1 MRKKGLAL
9 MLVTAMAMGMLSGCG
24 DKPADAGA
32 SSGGTKDSKAEESSA
47 QEADDSGQES
57 SEDAGGQA
65 SGDLVPIT
73 WMMLDNDFEG
83 EPTEV
88 LKDVQEALRDY
99 AGVEI
104 TFEGC
109 DTQKLDLLLTGS
121 ELPDIITVNRNYC
134 NTLLVGKKVA
144 KLDDYLQYAPNLESL
159 SPVRI
164 AAMRKYYS
172 NGDGGLYFWTPSV
185 GNETSGAELWNGLT
199 IRWDWYKELGCPE
212 VKNPDEFLEVVKQIV
227 DKHPTTENGDKVYG
241 VATFSDGTLW
251 GWQIPGAYWGYHNI
265 SDAYSM
271 RLADDANE
279 VVNNF
284 TVMDSPVWHMIEYYY
299 KANQMGIF
307 DPDSLTMKSD
317 DLNAKA
323 TNGQIV
329 SPLCSWYGGS
339 LYDNSRAEDP
349 DSLAGY
355 MVLPMEGQYNW
366 DNGTSQIGWSYYT
379 AASADTPYLEQIMKV
394 FDFLNTKEGSRLA
407 YMGKEGRVWETV
419 DGKAVIKDEYVQM
432 KLNGDPKE
440 VSKNLSSMWGG
451 MMGAAN
457 MTMLDDG
464 GPVSLWDTP
473 DIWKLTLNPLQKDFS
488 EHYGVEVPAE
498 AARNLIAEGK
508 AYDFSAGTLA
518 KDILSLIPATPAD
531 ISRIDT
537 RCTDIMIKAIPNL
550 VLAADQAEYDRIKE
564 ETLAELEAADIQTSI
579 QWWTEQSEEIR
590 EFLKSVNE

>member
-32 SSGGTKDSKAEESSA
+32 SDQGASKTEEGSA
-47 QEADDSGQES
+47 QEADDSGQENS
-57 SEDAGGQA
+57 QDAGGEA

-159 SPVRI
+159 SPIRI

-227 DKHPTTENGDKVYG
+227 DNHPTTENGDKVYG

-271 RLADDANE
+271 RLANDANE

-284 TVMDSPVWHMIEYYY
+284 TVMDSPVWHMIEYYF

-339 LYDNSRAEDP
+339 LYDNSRAENP

-419 DGKAVIKDEYVQM
+419 EGKAVIKDEYVQM

-464 GPVSLWDTP
+464 APVSLWDTP

-518 KDILSLIPATPAD
+518 KDILTLIPATPAD

-579 QWWTEQSEEIR
+579 EWWTTQSEEIR
-590 EFLKSVNE
+590 EFLKSVKE

>member
-1 MRKKGLAL
+1 
-9 MLVTAMAMGMLSGCG
+9 
-24 DKPADAGA
+24 
-32 SSGGTKDSKAEESSA
+32 
-47 QEADDSGQES
+47 
-57 SEDAGGQA
+57 
-65 SGDLVPIT
+65 
-73 WMMLDNDFEG
+73 MLDNDFEG

-159 SPVRI
+159 SPIRI

-227 DKHPTTENGDKVYG
+227 DNHPTTENGDKVYG

-271 RLADDANE
+271 RLANDANE

-284 TVMDSPVWHMIEYYY
+284 TVMDSPVWHMIEYYF

-339 LYDNSRAEDP
+339 LYDNSRAENP

-419 DGKAVIKDEYVQM
+419 EGKAVIKDEYVQM

-464 GPVSLWDTP
+464 APVSLWDTP

-579 QWWTEQSEEIR
+579 EWWTTQSEEIR
-590 EFLKSVNE
+590 EFLKSVNG

>member
-9 MLVTAMAMGMLSGCG
+9 VLVTAMAMGMLSGCG
-24 DKPADAGA
+24 DKPADGGA
-32 SSGGTKDSKAEESSA
+32 SDGGTQASKESKT
-47 QEADDSGQES
+47 QDADGGQEN
-57 SEDAGGQA
+57 EEEAGGGT

-159 SPVRI
+159 SPIRI

-251 GWQIPGAYWGYHNI
+251 GWQIPGAYWGFHNI

-284 TVMDSPVWHMIEYYY
+284 TVMDSPVWHMIEYYF

-339 LYDNSRAEDP
+339 LYENSRAEDP

-419 DGKAVIKDEYVQM
+419 DGKAVIKDEYVEM

-440 VSKNLSSMWGG
+440 VSKNLSYMWGG

-508 AYDFSAGTLA
+508 AYDFSEGTLA

-579 QWWTEQSEEIR
+579 EWWITQSEEIR
-590 EFLKSVNE
+590 DFLKSVNG

>member
-1 MRKKGLAL
+1 
-9 MLVTAMAMGMLSGCG
+9 
-24 DKPADAGA
+24 
-32 SSGGTKDSKAEESSA
+32 
-47 QEADDSGQES
+47 
-57 SEDAGGQA
+57 
-65 SGDLVPIT
+65 
-73 WMMLDNDFEG
+73 
-83 EPTEV
+83 
-88 LKDVQEALRDY
+88 
-99 AGVEI
+99 
-104 TFEGC
+104 
-109 DTQKLDLLLTGS
+109 
-121 ELPDIITVNRNYC
+121 
-134 NTLLVGKKVA
+134 
-144 KLDDYLQYAPNLESL
+144 
-159 SPVRI
+159 
-164 AAMRKYYS
+164 
-172 NGDGGLYFWTPSV
+172 
-185 GNETSGAELWNGLT
+185 
-199 IRWDWYKELGCPE
+199 
-212 VKNPDEFLEVVKQIV
+212 
-227 DKHPTTENGDKVYG
+227 
-241 VATFSDGTLW
+241 
-251 GWQIPGAYWGYHNI
+251 
-265 SDAYSM
+265 
-271 RLADDANE
+271 
-279 VVNNF
+279 
-284 TVMDSPVWHMIEYYY
+284 
-299 KANQMGIF
+299 MGIF

-339 LYDNSRAEDP
+339 LYENSRAEDP

-419 DGKAVIKDEYVQM
+419 DGKAVIKDEYVEM

-440 VSKNLSSMWGG
+440 VSKNLSYMWGG

-508 AYDFSAGTLA
+508 AYDFSEGTLA

-579 QWWTEQSEEIR
+579 EWWITQSEEIR
-590 EFLKSVNE
+590 DFLKSVNG

>member
-9 MLVTAMAMGMLSGCG
+9 VLVTAMAMGMLSGCG
-24 DKPADAGA
+24 DKPADGGA
-32 SSGGTKDSKAEESSA
+32 SDGGTQASKESKT
-47 QEADDSGQES
+47 QEADGGQEN
-57 SEDAGGQA
+57 EEEAGGGT

-159 SPVRI
+159 SPIRI

-251 GWQIPGAYWGYHNI
+251 GWQIPGAYWGFHNI

-284 TVMDSPVWHMIEYYY
+284 TVMDSPVWHMIEYYF

-339 LYDNSRAEDP
+339 LYENSRAEDP

-394 FDFLNTKEGSRLA
+394 FDFLNTKA
-407 YMGKEGRVWETV
+407 TVYMGKEGRVWETV
-419 DGKAVIKDEYVQM
+419 DGKAVIKDEYVEM

-440 VSKNLSSMWGG
+440 VSKNLSYMWGG

-508 AYDFSAGTLA
+508 AYDFSEGTLA

-579 QWWTEQSEEIR
+579 EWWITQSEEIR
-590 EFLKSVNE
+590 DFLKSVNG

>member
-9 MLVTAMAMGMLSGCG
+9 VLVTAMAMGMLSGCG
-24 DKPADAGA
+24 DKPADGGA
-32 SSGGTKDSKAEESSA
+32 SDGGTQAAKESKT
-47 QEADDSGQES
+47 QEADGGQEN
-57 SEDAGGQA
+57 EEEAGGGT

-159 SPVRI
+159 SPIRI

-251 GWQIPGAYWGYHNI
+251 GWQIPGAYWGFHNI

-284 TVMDSPVWHMIEYYY
+284 TVMDSPVWHMIEYYF

-339 LYDNSRAEDP
+339 LYENSRAEDP

-419 DGKAVIKDEYVQM
+419 DGKAVIKDEYVEM

-440 VSKNLSSMWGG
+440 VSKNLSYMWGG

-508 AYDFSAGTLA
+508 AYDFSEGTLA

-550 VLAADQAEYDRIKE
+550 VLAADHAEDDRIKE
-564 ETLAELEAADIQTSI
+564 ESLAELEAADIQTSI
-579 QWWTEQSEEIR
+579 EWWITQSEEIR
-590 EFLKSVNE
+590 DFLKSVNG